1 MDRRRFLSTTAA
13 AIAATAL
20 PSLPSLAQNAG
31 TPGLTWQ
38 QIRDLF
44 PLDPNIIQMSGFFI
58 ASHPKPVTDEIEKHR
73 RGLDANPFMYIEEN
87 VGTLERATRQA
98 VVDYF
103 GGNIDSY
110 AMTDST
116 TMGLG
121 TVYNGLRL
129 KPGQEIL
136 TTEHDH
142 WSTMRSL
149 DFVAQRTGA
158 KISRISLYDDPAFA
172 DPDEIVGRIKKALT
186 PQTRVLAVT
195 WVHSSWG
202 VKLPIGRIA
211 EIVAEANRN
220 RNEAEHTLLC
230 VDGVH
235 GFGIEDVTA
244 AELNPDFFMAGC
256 HKWIFGPRGTGIIYG
271 TPKAWKA
278 VTPTIPDFD
287 VMWRAFDMSTWDES
301 KFPKAG
307 MMTPG
312 GFHSFEHRWALP
324 AAFQLHQQIGKPRV
338 ATRIHQLNSQCKEAL
353 SGMSHVRLWTPK
365 SPDLSAGI
373 VCFDIDGMKPG
384 DVAKRLQEK
393 RIIASE
399 SPYKK
404 SCARVAP
411 SLLTMPEDVEK
422 TLAAIQSLA
431 SS

>member
-1 MDRRRFLSTTAA
+1 MDRRRFLSTTAV

-20 PSLPSLAQNAG
+20 PSLPALAQNSG
-31 TPGLTWQ
+31 SPGLSWE
-38 QIRDLF
+38 QIRALF
-44 PLDPNIIQMSGFFI
+44 PLDPKVIQMSGFYL
-58 ASHPKPVTDEIEKHR
+58 ASHPKPVADEIEKHR

-87 VGTLERATRQA
+87 IEKLERTVRDS

-103 GGNIDSY
+103 GGSFDDY

-129 KPGQEIL
+129 KPAQEIL

-149 DFVAQRTGA
+149 DFAIERTGA
-158 KISRISLYDDPAFA
+158 KINRIALYDDPAFA
-172 DPDEIVGRIKKALT
+172 DPDEIIARVKKALT
-186 PQTRVLAVT
+186 AKTRVVALT

-202 VKLPIGRIA
+202 VKLPIGNIADVIA
-211 EIVAEANRN
+211 EFNRN
-220 RNEAEHTLLC
+220 RNEDDHALLC

-235 GFGIEDVTA
+235 AFGVDDVTISDLRA
-244 AELNPDFFMAGC
+244 DFFIASC
-256 HKWIFGPRGTGIIYG
+256 HKWIFGPRGTGMIYG

-287 VMWRAFDMSTWDES
+287 VMWRPFDMGTWDES
-301 KFPKAG
+301 KLPKAA

-324 AAFQLHQQIGKPRV
+324 AAFALHQQIGKPRV
-338 ATRIHQLNSQCKEAL
+338 AARIHQLNLQCKEGL
-353 SGMSHVRLWTPK
+353 TGMPHVRLWTPK
-365 SPDLSAGI
+365 ANELSAGI
-373 VCFDIDGMKPG
+373 VCFDIEGIKPG
-384 DVAKRLQEK
+384 DVAKKLQAK
-393 RIIASE
+393 GIIASE
-399 SPYKK
+399 SPYRQ

-411 SLLTMPEDVEK
+411 SLLTMPEDVDR
-422 TLAAIQSLA
+422 TLNAIQSIA
-431 SS
+431 HG